1 MPTVFPDATEEEI
14 DACLNKAAKCFNFYR
29 KLDGLTRAEFLFQ
42 IARELEYGKEKIISV
57 SNQET
62 NLGIPRL
69 QAELT
74 RTISEIEVF
83 SNLAKSGEWL
93 QSSFQEIGESP
104 LLTNLYKCNVP
115 VGPVL
120 VIGACNFPLAITV
133 VGTDTI
139 SALAVGCPVIVK
151 AHPAHPKT
159 CQLLADL
166 VYRAMEKSG
175 IPKGIFQL
183 LHGKNYQIT
192 KNLVDHSKTACVAF
206 TGSLEGGSALF
217 KVASQRKTPIPFH
230 AEMGSLNPV
239 IFLPKIVSHD
249 AAKLALGY
257 VQAVNLFAGQMCT
270 KPGALFLLKSKNNPP
285 LLRFIEEV
293 VSQQEILPML
303 NQVVYQNY
311 EESVRSLSK
320 EISLLATNEQNR
332 HSFKNPAYCRI
343 FQMSADQYIEKPEVR
358 AEAFGPASLIIEC
371 ENVNELF
378 TCIDSLEGSLTAS
391 LHCER
396 EETSLSSRIIPRLE
410 SIAGRILWN
419 GFPPGV
425 TPGPATH
432 HGGPWP
438 ATTDSRFTSIGKQAY
453 QRFVRP
459 LCKQGFPQ
467 KKTQL

>member
-1 MPTVFPDATEEEI
+1 MPTFFPDATEEEI
-14 DACLNKAAKCFNFYR
+14 DACLNKSAKCFNFYR
-29 KLDGLTRAEFLFQ
+29 KLDGHTRAEFLLQ

-69 QAELT
+69 QAEGI
-74 RTISEIEVF
+74 RTISEIGVF
-83 SNLAKSGEWL
+83 ANLAKSGEWIET
-93 QSSFQEIGESP
+93 SFQEIGERP
-104 LLTNLYKCNVP
+104 PLTNLRKFNVP

-120 VIGACNFPLAITV
+120 VIGACNFPLAISV

-175 IPKGIFQL
+175 IPKGVFQL

-192 KNLVDHSKTACVAF
+192 KNLVCHSKTACVAF
-206 TGSLEGGSALF
+206 TGSLEGGSALS
-217 KVASQRKTPIPFH
+217 KVASERKTPIPFH

-239 IFLPKIVSHD
+239 FFLPKIVSRD
-249 AAKLALGY
+249 AAKLAFGY

-303 NQVVYQNY
+303 NLGVYQNY

-320 EISLLATNEQNR
+320 KISLLATNKQNK
-332 HSFKNPAYCRI
+332 HGFKNPAFCRI
-343 FQMSADQYIEKPEVR
+343 FQMSADEYLEKPEVR
-358 AEAFGPASLIIEC
+358 TEAFGPASLIIEC
-371 ENVNELF
+371 ENENELF

-391 LHCER
+391 LHSER
-396 EETSLSSRIIPRLE
+396 DEIPLTSRIFPKLE
-410 SIAGRILWN
+410 ALAGRLLWN

-438 ATTDSRFTSIGKQAY
+438 ATTDSRFSSIGKQAY

-467 KKTQL
+467 K

>member
-14 DACLNKAAKCFNFYR
+14 NSSLTKAAKYFNFYR
-29 KLDGLTRAEFLFQ
+29 KFDGRIRADFLLQ
-42 IARELEYGKEKIISV
+42 IARELEDSKEEIISV

-62 NLGIPRL
+62 SLGNQRL
-69 QAELT
+69 QAELI

-83 SNLAKSGEWL
+83 ADLAKSGEWMDP
-93 QSSFQEIGESP
+93 SFQQIGKSP
-104 LLTNLYKCNVP
+104 FLSTLYKHNVP
-115 VGPVL
+115 IGPVL
-120 VIGACNFPLAITV
+120 VIGACNFPLAISV

-175 IPKGIFQL
+175 IPKGVFQL
-183 LHGKNYQIT
+183 IHGKNYQIT
-192 KNLVDHSKTACVAF
+192 KYLVRHSNTACVAF
-206 TGSLEGGSALF
+206 TGSLEGGSALS
-217 KVASQRKTPIPFH
+217 KVASERRKPIPFH
-230 AEMGSLNPV
+230 AEMGSVNPV
-239 IFLPKIVSHD
+239 IFLPKIVSRD
-249 AAKLALGY
+249 AAKLAFGY
-257 VQAVNLFAGQMCT
+257 IQAVNLFAGQMCT
-270 KPGALFLLKSKNNPP
+270 KPGALFLLKSKNNLP
-285 LLRFIEEV
+285 LLRLIEEM

-303 NQVVYQNY
+303 NQGVYQNY

-320 EISLLATNEQNR
+320 EVSLLATNEQNR

-343 FQMSADQYIEKPEVR
+343 FQMSADEYLEKPEVR
-358 AEAFGPASLIIEC
+358 TEAFGPASLIIEC
-371 ENVNELF
+371 ENENELF
-378 TCIDSLEGSLTAS
+378 TCIDSWEGSLTAS
-391 LHCER
+391 LHCAV
-396 EETSLSSRIIPRLE
+396 EETSLINKIIPRLE

-425 TPGPATH
+425 IPGSATH

-467 KKTQL
+467 KKTQF

>member
-14 DACLNKAAKCFNFYR
+14 DACLNKSAKCFNFYR
-29 KLDGLTRAEFLFQ
+29 KLDGHTRAEFLFQ
-42 IARELEYGKEKIISV
+42 IARELEDEKEKIISV

-69 QAELT
+69 QAERI

-83 SNLAKSGEWL
+83 ANLAKSGEWIET
-93 QSSFQEIGESP
+93 SFQETGESP
-104 LLTNLYKCNVP
+104 LLTNLCKYNVP

-120 VIGACNFPLAITV
+120 VIGACNFPLAISV

-175 IPKGIFQL
+175 IPKGVFQL

-192 KNLVDHSKTACVAF
+192 KNLVNHSKTACVAF
-206 TGSLEGGSALF
+206 TGSLEGGSALS

-239 IFLPKIVSHD
+239 IFLPKIVSRD
-249 AAKLALGY
+249 AAKLAYGY

-270 KPGALFLLKSKNNPP
+270 KPGALFLLKSKNNPT
-285 LLRFIEEV
+285 LLRLIEEV

-303 NQVVYQNY
+303 NQGVYQNY

-320 EISLLATNEQNR
+320 EVSLLATNEQNR

-343 FQMSADQYIEKPEVR
+343 FQMSADEYLEKPEVR
-358 AEAFGPASLIIEC
+358 TEAFGPASLIIEC
-371 ENVNELF
+371 ENENELF
-378 TCIDSLEGSLTAS
+378 TCIDTWEGSLTAS
-391 LHCER
+391 LHAER
-396 EETSLSSRIIPRLE
+396 EEISLISRIIPKLE
-410 SIAGRILWN
+410 SLAGRILWN

-438 ATTDSRFTSIGKQAY
+438 ATTDSRFSSIGKQAY